1 MTELPDLLAVVV
13 VREAALPSGADEV
26 AAECGGAVLLV
37 GTGTR
42 AAARELTAAR
52 KSWICEVPRVAPG
65 ALAAALAPVLQ
76 GVPVVLLPASPDG
89 RDLAARLAFDAD
101 RRLLAGAA
109 RCTSTHVELSRV
121 DDRLAV
127 EVELDGPVVATLQP
141 GARGVPEP
149 LPSPE
154 PVELVATLPDDVL
167 DAETVQ
173 VLAPDPETVELT
185 EAERILGAGAGL
197 VRPGEDGTAVMRTLT
212 EVAAALGASAGA
224 TRVITDAG
232 WADHDRQIG
241 TTGVVV
247 DPDLYVAFGISGAS
261 QHVGGLGRPEHVISV
276 NTDPSCPMTAMADL
290 GIVADAPEVL
300 RELARRL
307 NGATDER

>member
-1 MTELPDLLAVVV
+1 MTELPEVLAVVV
-13 VREAALPSGADEV
+13 VRDAALPSGADE
-26 AAECGGAVLLV
+26 AIAECGGAVLLV

-42 AAARELTAAR
+42 AAAGELTAAR
-52 KSWICEVPRVAPG
+52 TVWTSEVPRVAPG
-65 ALAAALAPVLQ
+65 ALAAALAPVLDS
-76 GVPVVLLPASPDG
+76 VPVVLLPASPDG
-89 RDLAARLAFDAD
+89 RDLAARLAFQMD
-101 RRLLAGAA
+101 RRLFAGATS
-109 RCTSTHVELSRV
+109 CTSTHVELSRV
-121 DDRLAV
+121 DDQLAV
-127 EVELDGPVVATLQP
+127 EVQLNSPVVVTLQP

-149 LPSPE
+149 VPSSE
-154 PVELVATLPDDVL
+154 PVELPLELPDDVL
-167 DAETVQ
+167 DAETIQ

-185 EAERILGAGAGL
+185 EADRILGAGAGL
-197 VRPGEDGTAVMRTLT
+197 VRPGEDGTTAMRTLT

-232 WADHDRQIG
+232 WAGHDRQIG

-290 GIVADAPEVL
+290 GIIADAPAVL
-300 RELARRL
+300 DELARRL
-307 NGATDER
+307 NGAADER

>member
-1 MTELPDLLAVVV
+1 MTGFPDVLAVVV
-13 VREAALPSGADEV
+13 VRDAALPSGADEAV
-26 AAECGGAVLLV
+26 AECGGAVLLI

-42 AAARELTAAR
+42 AAARGLITAR
-52 KSWICEVPRVAPG
+52 KVWTSEVPRVAFG
-65 ALAAALAPVLQ
+65 ALAAALAPVLRS
-76 GVPVVLLPASPDG
+76 VRVVLLPASPDG
-89 RDLAARLAFDAD
+89 RDLAARLAFRTDRQLFADAT
-101 RRLLAGAA
+101 
-109 RCTSTHVELSRV
+109 RCSPTHVELSRA

-127 EVELDGPVVATLQP
+127 DVELNGPAVVTLQP
-141 GARGVPEP
+141 HARGVPGP
-149 LPSPE
+149 VPSPE
-154 PVELVATLPDDVL
+154 PVELPVMLPVDVL

-173 VLAPDPETVELT
+173 ILAPDPETVELT

-197 VRPGEDGTAVMRTLT
+197 VRQGEDGAAVMRTLT

-224 TRVITDAG
+224 TRVVTDAG
-232 WADHDRQIG
+232 WAGHERQIG

-290 GIVADAPEVL
+290 GIIADAPEVL

-307 NGATDER
+307 NGAADE

>member
-1 MTELPDLLAVVV
+1 MTGLPDVLAVVV
-13 VREAALPSGADEV
+13 VRDAVLPSGADEAV
-26 AAECGGAVLLV
+26 AESGGAVLLV

-42 AAARELTAAR
+42 AAALGLTAAR
-52 KSWICEVPRVAPG
+52 RVWTSEVPRVAFG
-65 ALAAALAPVLQ
+65 ALAAALAPVLRS
-76 GVPVVLLPASPDG
+76 VPVVLLPASPDG
-89 RDLAARLAFDAD
+89 RDLAARLAFRAD
-101 RRLLAGAA
+101 RQLFAGAA
-109 RCTSTHVELSRV
+109 RCTATHVELSRA

-127 EVELDGPVVATLQP
+127 EVELNGPVVVTLQP
-141 GARGVPEP
+141 NARGVPEP
-149 LPSPE
+149 VPIPE
-154 PVELVATLPDDVL
+154 PVELPVALPEDVR

-173 VLAPDPETVELT
+173 VLDPDPETVELT

-197 VRPGEDGTAVMRTLT
+197 VRAGEDGAAVMRTLT
-212 EVAAALGASAGA
+212 GVAAALGASAGA
-224 TRVITDAG
+224 TRVVTDAG
-232 WADHDRQIG
+232 WAGHDRQIG

-247 DPDLYVAFGISGAS
+247 DPALYIALGISGAA

-307 NGATDER
+307 NGAADE